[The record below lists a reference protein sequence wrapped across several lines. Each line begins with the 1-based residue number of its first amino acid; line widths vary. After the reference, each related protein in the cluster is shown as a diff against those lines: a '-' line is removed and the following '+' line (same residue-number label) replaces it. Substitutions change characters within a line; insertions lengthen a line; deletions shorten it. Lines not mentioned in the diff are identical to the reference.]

1 MYFNAVWKEVLVLS
15 APGARAPIV
24 FMMGLLF
31 VYIAIRRPDIVSKQ
45 WSVPAPVLT
54 DFKAKNSTYIV
65 EVNDNVSKIEQACT
79 WTRQLTSNIRNLF
92 NTYLVSRSLG

>member
-24 FMMGLLF
+24 FIMGLLF
-31 VYIAIRRPDIVSKQ
+31 VYIAIRRPDMVSKQ

-54 DFKAKNSTYIV
+54 DCKAYNLTYIV
-65 EVNDNVSKIEQACT
+65 EVNDYVSELSKLAP
-79 WTRQLTSNIRNLF
+79 WTRKLLPTSYIF
-92 NTYLVSRSLG
+92 PTHTW